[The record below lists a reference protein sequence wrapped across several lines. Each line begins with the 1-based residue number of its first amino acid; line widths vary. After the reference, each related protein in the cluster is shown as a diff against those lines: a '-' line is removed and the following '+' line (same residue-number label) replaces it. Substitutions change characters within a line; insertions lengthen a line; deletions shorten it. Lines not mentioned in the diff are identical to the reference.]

1 MTSAVVIVGDSSN
14 DMWRT
19 LHGISRVVS
28 QYAVARTVRE
38 VMARCGAVTAMVNIT
53 VFWNMMLPCGLA
65 VGQ

>member
-1 MTSAVVIVGDSSN
+1 
-14 DMWRT
+14 MWRT

-28 QYAVARTVRE
+28 CRATPQFAVARTVRE

-53 VFWNMMLPCGLA
+53 VSWNMMQCGLA